1 MCIRDSINTSVI
13 INLQSIVSIEFNN
26 QDSRLGYLNEKLDD
40 LLEGINSSYGEEL
53 FNELVLRLERTI
65 NDFNEEISEL
75 TEAVKGNSEK
85 RAEIIHTLMEGSDSV
100 STTQNSQDN
109 AAEGSNLDSEIMS
122 EWEKRLEG
130 LK

>member
-1 MCIRDSINTSVI
+1 M
-13 INLQSIVSIEFNN
+13 SIEFNN

-65 NDFNEEISEL
+65 NDFNDEISEL

-85 RAEIIHTLMEGSDSV
+85 RAEIIHNLMEGSDSV
-100 STTQNSQDN
+100 QTTQNSQDN
-109 AAEGSNLDSEIMS
+109 TLEGSNLDSEIMS

>member
-1 MCIRDSINTSVI
+1 
-13 INLQSIVSIEFNN
+13 VSIEFNN

-85 RAEIIHTLMEGSDSV
+85 RAEIIHTLMEGSDTTSA
-100 STTQNSQDN
+100 TQNSQDN
-109 AAEGSNLDSEIMS
+109 TVEGSNLDSEIMS

>member
-1 MCIRDSINTSVI
+1 M
-13 INLQSIVSIEFNN
+13 SIEFNN

-53 FNELVLRLERTI
+53 FNELVMRLDRTI
-65 NDFNEEISEL
+65 NDFNDEISQL
-75 TEAVKGNSEK
+75 TEAVKGNSDK
-85 RAEIIHTLMEGSDSV
+85 RAEIIHTLMEGNDSI
-100 STTQNSQDN
+100 SNESNTNEDQAQS
-109 AAEGSNLDSEIMS
+109 SNLDSEIMS

>member
-1 MCIRDSINTSVI
+1 M
-13 INLQSIVSIEFNN
+13 SIEFNN

-85 RAEIIHTLMEGSDSV
+85 RAEIIHTLMEGSDSIA
-100 STTQNSQDN
+100 TNQNSQDN
-109 AAEGSNLDSEIMS
+109 TVEGSNLDSEIMS

-130 LK
+130 LN

>member
-1 MCIRDSINTSVI
+1 M
-13 INLQSIVSIEFNN
+13 SIEFNN

-85 RAEIIHTLMEGSDSV
+85 RAEIIHTLMEGSQSI

-109 AAEGSNLDSEIMS
+109 TEEGSNLDSEIMS

>member
-1 MCIRDSINTSVI
+1 M
-13 INLQSIVSIEFNN
+13 SIEFNN

-53 FNELVLRLERTI
+53 FNELVMRLDRTI
-65 NDFNEEISEL
+65 NDFNDEISQL
-75 TEAVKGNSEK
+75 TEAVKGNSDK
-85 RAEIIHTLMEGSDSV
+85 RAEIIHTLMEGNDSI
-100 STTQNSQDN
+100 SNELN
-109 AAEGSNLDSEIMS
+109 ANEDQGQSSNLDSEIMS

>member
-1 MCIRDSINTSVI
+1 
-13 INLQSIVSIEFNN
+13 VSIEFNN

-53 FNELVLRLERTI
+53 FNELVMRLDRTI
-65 NDFNEEISEL
+65 NDFNDEISQL
-75 TEAVKGNSEK
+75 TEAVKGNSDK
-85 RAEIIHTLMEGSDSV
+85 RAEIIHTLMEGNDSITNE
-100 STTQNSQDN
+100 SNTQ
-109 AAEGSNLDSEIMS
+109 EGQEQSSNLDSEIMS

>member
-1 MCIRDSINTSVI
+1 
-13 INLQSIVSIEFNN
+13 VSIEFNN

-65 NDFNEEISEL
+65 NDFNEEINEL

-85 RAEIIHTLMEGSDSV
+85 RAEIIHTLMEGSDSTA
-100 STTQNSQDN
+100 TTQNSQDN
-109 AAEGSNLDSEIMS
+109 TVEGSNLDSEIMS

>member
-1 MCIRDSINTSVI
+1 M
-13 INLQSIVSIEFNN
+13 SIEFNN

-85 RAEIIHTLMEGSDSV
+85 RAEIIHTLMEGSDS
-100 STTQNSQDN
+100 TATAQNSQDN
-109 AAEGSNLDSEIMS
+109 TLEGSNLDSEIMS

>member
-1 MCIRDSINTSVI
+1 M
-13 INLQSIVSIEFNN
+13 SIEFNN
-26 QDSRLGYLNEKLDD
+26 QDSRFDYLSEKLDD

-53 FNELVLRLERTI
+53 FNELVLRLDRTI
-65 NDFNEEISEL
+65 NDFNDEISDL

-85 RAEIIHTLMEGSDSV
+85 RAEIIHTLMEGNDSI
-100 STTQNSQDN
+100 STDLN
-109 AAEGSNLDSEIMS
+109 AQEDQEKTSNLDSEIMS

>member
-1 MCIRDSINTSVI
+1 M
-13 INLQSIVSIEFNN
+13 SIEFNN

-85 RAEIIHTLMEGSDSV
+85 RAEIIHTLMEGSDSTA
-100 STTQNSQDN
+100 TTQNSQDN
-109 AAEGSNLDSEIMS
+109 TVDGSNLDSEIMS
-122 EWEKRLEG
+122 EWEKRVEG

>member
-1 MCIRDSINTSVI
+1 M
-13 INLQSIVSIEFNN
+13 SIEFNN

-85 RAEIIHTLMEGSDSV
+85 RAEIIHTLMEGSDS
-100 STTQNSQDN
+100 TATIQNSQDN
-109 AAEGSNLDSEIMS
+109 TLEGSNLDSEIMS

>member
-1 MCIRDSINTSVI
+1 M
-13 INLQSIVSIEFNN
+13 SIEFNN

-40 LLEGINSSYGEEL
+40 LLQGINSSYGEEL

-75 TEAVKGNSEK
+75 TEEVKGNSEK
-85 RAEIIHTLMEGSDSV
+85 RAEIIHTLMEGSDSI
-100 STTQNSQDN
+100 STTQNSQDEIV
-109 AAEGSNLDSEIMS
+109 EGSNLDSEIMS

>member
-1 MCIRDSINTSVI
+1 M
-13 INLQSIVSIEFNN
+13 SIEFNN

-85 RAEIIHTLMEGSDSV
+85 RAEIIHTLMEGSDSTA
-100 STTQNSQDN
+100 TTQNSQDN
-109 AAEGSNLDSEIMS
+109 AVEGSNLDSEIMS

>member
-1 MCIRDSINTSVI
+1 M
-13 INLQSIVSIEFNN
+13 SIEFNN

-85 RAEIIHTLMEGSDSV
+85 RAEIIHTLMEGSDSTA
-100 STTQNSQDN
+100 TTQNSQDN
-109 AAEGSNLDSEIMS
+109 LADGSNLDSEIMS

>member
-1 MCIRDSINTSVI
+1 M
-13 INLQSIVSIEFNN
+13 SIEFNN

-65 NDFNEEISEL
+65 NDFNDEISEL

-85 RAEIIHTLMEGSDSV
+85 RAEIIHTLMEGSDSTA
-100 STTQNSQDN
+100 TTQNSQDN
-109 AAEGSNLDSEIMS
+109 TVEGSNLDSEIMS

>member
-1 MCIRDSINTSVI
+1 M
-13 INLQSIVSIEFNN
+13 SIEFNN

-85 RAEIIHTLMEGSDSV
+85 RAEIIHTLMEGSDSI
-100 STTQNSQDN
+100 SIAQNSQDN
-109 AAEGSNLDSEIMS
+109 ATEGSNLDSEIMS

>member
-1 MCIRDSINTSVI
+1 M
-13 INLQSIVSIEFNN
+13 SIEFNN

-85 RAEIIHTLMEGSDSV
+85 RAEIIHTLMEGNDSI
-100 STTQNSQDN
+100 SATQNVQDN
-109 AAEGSNLDSEIMS
+109 TVEGSNLDSEIMS

>member
-1 MCIRDSINTSVI
+1 M
-13 INLQSIVSIEFNN
+13 SIEFNN

-85 RAEIIHTLMEGSDSV
+85 RAEIIHTLMEGSDSIA
-100 STTQNSQDN
+100 TTQNSQDN
-109 AAEGSNLDSEIMS
+109 TEEGSNLDSEIMS